1 MKKYLENKQKAII
14 RLKES
19 NKFFSLQCL
28 PAMLVCLSTLYIHT
42 HMYTDVIPASHVQI
56 FKIRIIGDNTLC
68 LYEHPL
74 CNCANHRAN
83 EVRCFAGRATTELR
97 EIRNYSNIT

>member
-1 MKKYLENKQKAII
+1 MFARDVGLLINA
-14 RLKES
+14 
-19 NKFFSLQCL
+19 
-28 PAMLVCLSTLYIHT
+28 IHT
-42 HMYTDVIPASHVQI
+42 HTYVHRRNLASHVQI

-97 EIRNYSNIT
+97 KIRNYSNIT